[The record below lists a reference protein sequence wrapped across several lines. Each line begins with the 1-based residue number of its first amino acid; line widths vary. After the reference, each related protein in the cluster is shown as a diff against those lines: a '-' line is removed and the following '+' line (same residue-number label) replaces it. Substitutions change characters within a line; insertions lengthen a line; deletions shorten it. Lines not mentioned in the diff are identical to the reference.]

1 MDTAIIT
8 ALITAAASVLC
19 QILIQRTV
27 TKESR
32 SAREKQYS
40 LILYRLEQLER
51 AVSKQS
57 GMLERLSVAEQ
68 RITNIERSGARA
80 QRFDA

>member
-8 ALITAAASVLC
+8 ALIAAAASVLC
-19 QILIQRTV
+19 QLLIQRTAAR
-27 TKESR
+27 ESR
-32 SAREKQYS
+32 NALEKQNS

-68 RITNIERSGARA
+68 RITSIERSGGRTN
-80 QRFDA
+80 RFEA